1 MRRMKI
7 GLAVLFSALVVGLL
21 VTGSVASD
29 DMASENATINLTGS
43 WIYEYQDTYVST
55 GQLHSGNFTIEL
67 HHLENAIVG
76 SYVVPATETE
86 SEIICPVVGTIS
98 DGDTITLTNIC
109 VGDLYVGLSQT
120 IGTVSL
126 NDTISGTYM
135 GSDNTGKVWLGN
147 FTASR

>member
-7 GLAVLFSALVVGLL
+7 GLAVVFSALIVGLL
-21 VTGSVASD
+21 VTGPVASD
-29 DMASENATINLTGS
+29 DMAGETTTVNLTGS

-55 GQLHSGNFTIEL
+55 GQLHSGNFTMEL
-67 HHLENAIVG
+67 HQFGNALLG

-86 SEIICPVVGTIS
+86 SEIICPVVGEIY
-98 DGDTITLTNIC
+98 DGDSITLTSIC

-120 IGTVSL
+120 IGAVSL
-126 NDTISGTYM
+126 NDSISGTYM

>member
-21 VTGSVASD
+21 VAGSVASD
-29 DMASENATINLTGS
+29 DMAGENETVNLTGS

-55 GQLHSGNFTIEL
+55 GQLYSGNFTMDINQL
-67 HHLENAIVG
+67 GNAVLG

-86 SEIICPVVGTIS
+86 SEIICPFVGTIS
-98 DGDTITLTNIC
+98 DGDTISLTNIC